1 MPYEP
6 SITLAE
12 DEGFPK
18 IAKFSEN
25 QEKSWHT
32 LGTPPKP
39 ASSAVC
45 IIKVIAQC
53 GLHVITDRKGRL
65 CFQKRLSVILSTGEG
80 GSAHM
85 GFCIW
90 RVCLKGVC
98 LQGACLPE
106 VGWFASRG
114 GLHLGCLHPWV
125 LPNSPVLTS
134 SGGHCS
140 GRQHPTGMLSCS

>member
-12 DEGFPK
+12 DEEFPK

-65 CFQKRLSVILSTGEG
+65 CFQKRLCQSFCPQREG
-80 GSAHM
+80 ALPTWGSAT
-85 GFCIW
+85 GGGGLG
-90 RVCLKGVC
+90 RPPGS
-98 LQGACLPE
+98 
-106 VGWFASRG
+106 ASRG
-114 GLHLGCLHPWV
+114 GL
-125 LPNSPVLTS
+125 PNPLVVTS
-134 SGGHCS
+134 SDGRCS
-140 GRQHPTGMLSCS
+140 SRYASCWNAILLNTNDRFVLFS